1 MSLLKLLPTELE
13 GVSILQPRIFEDQRG
28 SFIKTYHTGMFRE
41 LGLDF
46 APKEEFF
53 SVSRK
58 DVVRG
63 MHFQVPPMA
72 QAKVVY
78 CIAGRILD
86 VVVDLR
92 RGSRTFGRWF
102 ERELNETNR
111 EMVFMAAGFAHGFLA
126 LMDNAV
132 TVYQAG
138 EVHSPQHDVGILW
151 NSFGFHWPVKNPI
164 ISERD
169 RGFPALRDFVS
180 PF

>member
-13 GVSILQPRIFEDQRG
+13 GVFILQPRIFEDQRG
-28 SFIKTYHTGMFRE
+28 SFVKTYHAGLFRE

-92 RGSRTFGRWF
+92 RDSRTFGRWF

-126 LMDNAV
+126 LTDNAV

-138 EVHSPQHDVGILW
+138 EVHSPKHDLGILW
-151 NSFGFHWPVKNPI
+151 NSFGFDWPVKNPI
-164 ISERD
+164 VSERD
-169 RGFPALRDFVS
+169 WGFPALRDFVS